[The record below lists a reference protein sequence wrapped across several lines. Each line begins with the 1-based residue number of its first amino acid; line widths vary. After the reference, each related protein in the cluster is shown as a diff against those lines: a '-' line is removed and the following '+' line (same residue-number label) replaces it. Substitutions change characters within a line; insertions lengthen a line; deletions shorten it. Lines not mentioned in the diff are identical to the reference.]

1 MRDLREDLCSARTKL
16 ESLQK
21 ESDGIA
27 PKGDLDRSL
36 RRLAGDDLPVGLEA
50 VSQALQSSMLS
61 VATTEA
67 TKIGA
72 QRRKD
77 IDSLKAGFQRLF
89 VKQSDTP
96 SAAKRKKVDDKETTR
111 NQKRKTSDDPP
122 PQPRGFA
129 RWSNNDVSDF
139 PNCELRNTPQQ
150 KKTLAF
156 PHYHVTPITL
166 MGNLTALWS
175 FPPVNLIPT
184 LTRNPIAL
192 SPLRFSLPVQ
202 LHDCLHTLAVG
213 AHI

>member
-129 RWSNNDVSDF
+129 RWSNNDVSDLA
-139 PNCELRNTPQQ
+139 ELRAQEHAPAKENPG
-150 KKTLAF
+150 F
-156 PHYHVTPITL
+156 
-166 MGNLTALWS
+166 
-175 FPPVNLIPT
+175 PT
-184 LTRNPIAL
+184 LPRHTNHSDGESDSTMVFPSRKPDPDSDEESDSSIATTVFP
-192 SPLRFSLPVQ
+192 S
-202 LHDCLHTLAVG
+202 CT
-213 AHI
+213 IT